1 MSNPVYGIRL
11 DPRQAW
17 AWHRLGNH
25 NIRQW
30 LAPEGIC
37 VECSARKAKP
47 ATRNGWFCYVCQ
59 DMLDQKSLLPD
70 PESKTLLNQN
80 QDLRA
85 EVNNLRSQLKARE
98 QKPERPA
105 EQQLSLFRETDDRC

>member
-17 AWHRLGNH
+17 AWRRLGNKK
-25 NIRQW
+25 IRDW

-37 VECSARKAKP
+37 VHCGARKAKS

-59 DMLDQKSLLPD
+59 DMLDQQSLLPD
-70 PESKTLLNQN
+70 SESQTLLSQN
-80 QDLRA
+80 QDLRV
-85 EVNNLRSQLKARE
+85 EVNKLRSQLKTRE
-98 QKPERPA
+98 QEPKQTT
-105 EQQLSLFRETDDRC
+105 EQQLSLFQIEL